1 MAKGLNKVMLIGHL
15 GKDPELSY
23 TPSGVAVCKF
33 SLATDESYKGED
45 GNKVEKVEWHN
56 MVAWRKLGEICSTY
70 LKKGSKIYAEGKI
83 QTESYEKEGKKN
95 YITKIIMSEMVM
107 LDNKGGGKSPEM
119 AAATNGEAEVVSDKA
134 KDDGDL
140 PF

>member
-1 MAKGLNKVMLIGHL
+1 MSYGLNKVMLIGHL
-15 GKDPELSY
+15 GKDPEMSY

-45 GNKVEKVEWHN
+45 GNKVDRTEWHN
-56 MVAWRKLGEICSTY
+56 IVAWRKLGEICSTY

-83 QTESYEKEGKKN
+83 QTETYEKDGKKN
-95 YITKIIMSEMVM
+95 YFTKIVLSDMVM
-107 LDNKGGGKSPEM
+107 LDNKGNGKSPEIN
-119 AAATNGEAEVVSDKA
+119 TNSNGEAEVVSDKSNEN
-134 KDDGDL
+134 DL

>member
-1 MAKGLNKVMLIGHL
+1 MSYGLNKVMLIGHL

-45 GNKVEKVEWHN
+45 GNKVDRTEWHN

-95 YITKIIMSEMVM
+95 YITKIIMSDMVM
-107 LDNKGGGKSPEM
+107 LDNKGGGKTPEV
-119 AAATNGEAEVVSDKA
+119 ASATNGEAEVVSDKSN
-134 KDDGDL
+134 DNDL

>member
-1 MAKGLNKVMLIGHL
+1 MLIGHL

-45 GNKVEKVEWHN
+45 GNIVAKVEWHN
-56 MVAWRKLGEICSTY
+56 IVAWRRLAEVCSQY
-70 LKKGSKIYAEGKI
+70 LKKGSKIYVEGKI
-83 QTESYEKEGKKN
+83 NTETYEKDGKKN
-95 YITKIIMSEMVM
+95 YFTKIVADTMLM
-107 LDNKGGGKSPEM
+107 LDSKGGGSAPSVSSTEHS
-119 AAATNGEAEVVSDKA
+119 AANGQVSDK
-134 KDDGDL
+134 DSDDL

>member
-1 MAKGLNKVMLIGHL
+1 MSYGLNKVMLIGHL

-45 GNKVEKVEWHN
+45 GNKVDRTEWHN

-95 YITKIIMSEMVM
+95 YITKIIMSDMVM
-107 LDNKGGGKSPEM
+107 LDNKGGGKTPEI
-119 AAATNGEAEVVSDKA
+119 ASATNGEAEVVSDKSN
-134 KDDGDL
+134 DNDL